1 MYVNAKSWVHLN
13 GQFIDDFDIKA
24 DADQGAAL
32 SPLLF
37 IIVMEA
43 LSRKFE
49 VGCPW
54 KMLYADNLVL
64 MVETLEALKKNLTIW

>member
-13 GQFIDDFDIKA
+13 GQFIDEFDIKA
-24 DADQGAAL
+24 DANQGAAL

-43 LSRKFE
+43 LSRKFK

-64 MVETLEALKKNLTIW
+64 IVETLEALKKNLTI